1 MKGDAAPA
9 HARRVALDA
18 VAPLPHVL
26 VACSRAPAPP
36 PACRDVQQQLVDRE
50 REAEI
55 LEAEV
60 AELTRF
66 LDSLVSGPASSD
78 KVAEMLDR
86 ELKAARKRVN
96 KLSRDCQVLQDM
108 LYAKSME
115 MARWAVAQ
123 GHVRHHTWQLLV

>member
-1 MKGDAAPA
+1 MRCCLLSPCVFTVPTVTT
-9 HARRVALDA
+9 RAL
-18 VAPLPHVL
+18 LR
-26 VACSRAPAPP
+26 C
-36 PACRDVQQQLVDRE
+36 CRDVQQQLVDRE

-66 LDSLVSGPASSD
+66 LDSLVSGPASCD

-96 KLSRDCQVLQDM
+96 KLTRDCQVLQDM

-115 MARWAVAQ
+115 MARWGQVPASAA
-123 GHVRHHTWQLLV
+123 